1 MKSSTRIAAIL
12 LSAVAVAAGAASGS
26 AGAAYWSL
34 FSGSA
39 NHSPQAAPSAAAAP
53 NGGGAPVAVA
63 VAAKAGR
70 YRDGAY
76 VGDVVDAYY
85 GPLQVQ
91 ANISGGRI
99 TSIKA
104 LQYPADRRT
113 SQRINNQ
120 ALPALQS
127 EVIAAQDTQVDVVSG
142 ATLTSEAYI
151 RSLDSAL
158 GQAS

>member
-12 LSAVAVAAGAASGS
+12 LSTVAVAAGAASGP

-34 FSGSA
+34 FSGSTSQTA
-39 NHSPQAAPSAAAAP
+39 QPAPASAAPP

-63 VAAKAGR
+63 AKTGR

-76 VGDVVDAYY
+76 VGDVFDAYY

-91 ANISGGRI
+91 ANVSGGRI
-99 TSIKA
+99 VSVKA
-104 LQYPADRRT
+104 LQFPADRRT

-127 EVIAAQDTQVDVVSG
+127 EVIAAQDTQVDIVSG

>member
-63 VAAKAGR
+63 ANAGR

-85 GPLQVQ
+85 GLLQVQ

-99 TSIKA
+99 TSVKA

>member
-1 MKSSTRIAAIL
+1 MKSSTRVAAIL
-12 LSAVAVAAGAASGS
+12 LSAVAVVAGAASGP

-39 NHSPQAAPSAAAAP
+39 NLSPQAAPGAAAVP
-53 NGGGAPVAVA
+53 NGSGAPVA

-70 YRDGAY
+70 YRDGVY
-76 VGDVVDAYY
+76 VGDVFDAYY

-91 ANISGGRI
+91 ANISGGHI
-99 TSIKA
+99 VLVKA

-127 EVIAAQDTQVDVVSG
+127 EVIAAQNTQVDIVSG

>member
-12 LSAVAVAAGAASGS
+12 LSAVAVAAGAASGP

-34 FSGSA
+34 FSGSTSQTA
-39 NHSPQAAPSAAAAP
+39 QPAPASAAPP

-63 VAAKAGR
+63 FAAKAGR

-85 GPLQVQ
+85 GLLQVQ

-99 TSIKA
+99 TSVKA

>member
-1 MKSSTRIAAIL
+1 MKSSIRFSAIV
-12 LSAVAVAAGAASGS
+12 LSTVALAAGAISAP

-39 NHSPQAAPSAAAAP
+39 SQSQQPAPASSAPLSAGDKP
-53 NGGGAPVAVA
+53 SVVASN
-63 VAAKAGR
+63 AGR

-91 ANISGGRI
+91 ASVSGGRI
-99 TSIKA
+99 VSVKT

-113 SQRINNQ
+113 SQRINSQ
-120 ALPALQS
+120 ALPELQS
-127 EVIAAQDTQVDVVSG
+127 EVIAAQNTRVDIVSG

-151 RSLDSAL
+151 RSLKSAL
-158 GQAS
+158 GQAG

>member
-1 MKSSTRIAAIL
+1 MKSSTRLSAIL
-12 LSAVAVAAGAASGS
+12 LSAVALAAGAVSAP

-39 NHSPQAAPSAAAAP
+39 SQSAQPAPVSAAPSSA
-53 NGGGAPVAVA
+53 GGAPGAVA
-63 VAAKAGR
+63 SNAGR

-91 ANISGGRI
+91 ASISGGRI
-99 TSIKA
+99 VSVKA

-127 EVIAAQDTQVDVVSG
+127 EVIAAQNTRVDIVSG

-151 RSLDSAL
+151 RSLNSAL
-158 GQAS
+158 GQAG

>member
-1 MKSSTRIAAIL
+1 MKSSTRIAAIW
-12 LSAVAVAAGAASGS
+12 LSAVAVAAGAASGP

-39 NHSPQAAPSAAAAP
+39 NHSPQAAPSTAAAA
-53 NGGGAPVAVA
+53 NGGVTPVA
-63 VAAKAGR
+63 VAAKTGR

-91 ANISGGRI
+91 ANVSGGRI
-99 TSIKA
+99 VSVKA

-127 EVIAAQDTQVDVVSG
+127 EAITAQDAQVDIVSG

>member
-1 MKSSTRIAAIL
+1 MKSSTRIAAIF
-12 LSAVAVAAGAASGS
+12 LSAVAVAAGAASGP

-34 FSGSA
+34 LSGSA
-39 NHSPQAAPSAAAAP
+39 NNAPQAAPSALAAP
-53 NGGGAPVAVA
+53 DSAGAPVAVP
-63 VAAKAGR
+63 VAAKTGR

-91 ANISGGRI
+91 ANVSGGRI
-99 TSIKA
+99 VSVKA
-104 LQYPADRRT
+104 LQFPADRRT

-127 EVIAAQDTQVDVVSG
+127 EAIAAQDAQVDIVSG

>member
-1 MKSSTRIAAIL
+1 MKSSTRLSAIL
-12 LSAVAVAAGAASGS
+12 LSAVALAAGAVSAP

-39 NHSPQAAPSAAAAP
+39 SQRPQPAPISAAPS
-53 NGGGAPVAVA
+53 NGGAPGAVA
-63 VAAKAGR
+63 SNAGR

-76 VGDVVDAYY
+76 VGAVVDAYY

-91 ANISGGRI
+91 ASISGGRI
-99 TSIKA
+99 VSVKA
-104 LQYPADRRT
+104 LHYPADRRT

-120 ALPALQS
+120 ALPELQS
-127 EVIAAQDTQVDVVSG
+127 EVIAAQSTRVDIVSG

-151 RSLDSAL
+151 RSLKSAL
-158 GQAS
+158 GQAG

>member
-12 LSAVAVAAGAASGS
+12 LSAVAVVAGAASGP

-39 NHSPQAAPSAAAAP
+39 NHSPLPAPSAAAAP
-53 NGGGAPVAVA
+53 NNGGAPVAVA
-63 VAAKAGR
+63 AKTGR

-91 ANISGGRI
+91 ANVSGGRI
-99 TSIKA
+99 VSVKA

-127 EVIAAQDTQVDVVSG
+127 EAIAAQDAQVDIVSG

>member
-39 NHSPQAAPSAAAAP
+39 NHTPQAAPGAAAVP
-53 NGGGAPVAVA
+53 NGGGASVA
-63 VAAKAGR
+63 VAAKTGH

-91 ANISGGRI
+91 ASISGGRI
-99 TSIKA
+99 ASVKA

-127 EVIAAQDTQVDVVSG
+127 EVIAAQDTQVDIVSG

>member
-1 MKSSTRIAAIL
+1 MKSSTRIAAIW
-12 LSAVAVAAGAASGS
+12 LSAVAVAAGAASGP

-34 FSGSA
+34 LSGSA
-39 NHSPQAAPSAAAAP
+39 SNTPQAASSAAAAP
-53 NGGGAPVAVA
+53 NGGVAPVAVA
-63 VAAKAGR
+63 AKTGR

-76 VGDVVDAYY
+76 VGAVVDAYY

-91 ANISGGRI
+91 ANVSGGRI
-99 TSIKA
+99 VSVKA

-127 EVIAAQDTQVDVVSG
+127 EAIAAQDAQVDIVSG

>member
-1 MKSSTRIAAIL
+1 M
-12 LSAVAVAAGAASGS
+12 VASNAGG
-26 AGAAYWSL
+26 
-34 FSGSA
+34 
-39 NHSPQAAPSAAAAP
+39 
-53 NGGGAPVAVA
+53 
-63 VAAKAGR
+63 

-91 ANISGGRI
+91 ASISGGRI
-99 TSIKA
+99 VSVKA

-120 ALPALQS
+120 ALPELQS
-127 EVIAAQDTQVDVVSG
+127 EVIAAQNTRVDIVSG

-151 RSLDSAL
+151 RSLKSAL
-158 GQAS
+158 GQAG

>member
-12 LSAVAVAAGAASGS
+12 LSAVAVVAGAASGP

-39 NHSPQAAPSAAAAP
+39 NQSPQAAPGAAAAP
-53 NGGGAPVAVA
+53 NGGGAPVAV
-63 VAAKAGR
+63 VAKAGR

-91 ANISGGRI
+91 ANVSGGRI
-99 TSIKA
+99 VSVKA

-120 ALPALQS
+120 ALPELQS
-127 EVIAAQDTQVDVVSG
+127 EVIAAQSTRVDIVSG

-151 RSLDSAL
+151 RSLKSAL
-158 GQAS
+158 GQAG